1 MNQVEDK
8 RKFIE
13 YLILNYM
20 IEITTGIVF
29 LLSSMYGSGHTA
41 AAVQAIPVT
50 IVNETESVQTID
62 RKDLENYLRKHF
74 ADTPILVEVAWCES
88 TFTQY
93 DKEGNVIRGRVN
105 NADVGVM
112 QINEKYHLESA
123 ERLGLDIHTVEGNVA
138 YAKHLYD
145 VYGTSP
151 WNASKPCWGDKVVAI
166 K

>member
-1 MNQVEDK
+1 
-8 RKFIE
+8 
-13 YLILNYM
+13 M

-29 LLSSMYGSGHTA
+29 LLSSMYGAGNTA
-41 AAVQAIPVT
+41 AAVQATPAIAPT
-50 IVNETESVQTID
+50 NEVESVQTID
-62 RKDLENYLRKHF
+62 RKDIEIYLRKHF
-74 ADTPILVEVAWCES
+74 ASTPILVEVAWCES

-112 QINEKYHLESA
+112 QINEKYHLEAA

-138 YAKHLYD
+138 YAKYLYD
-145 VYGTSP
+145 TYGTSP